1 MHSSSKSML
10 LFLLLQLLEVQSS
23 QIELDGIDIKQV
35 RLDLLQ

>member
-1 MHSSSKSML
+1 ML

>member
-1 MHSSSKSML
+1 ML

-23 QIELDGIDIKQV
+23 QIKLDGIDIKQV